1 MTTKSVQE
9 INIKLIQGVVI
20 SNVVVTINDFIYN
33 VPLIGSVN
41 LVSKQR
47 EPVTS
52 LTAIDIQ
59 RVIQQA
65 LTHYREK

>member
-33 VPLIGSVN
+33 VPVIGSVN
-41 LVSKQR
+41 LVDKRR

-52 LTAIDIQ
+52 LTAIDIR

-65 LTHYREK
+65 LTHYN